1 MNSIVRVSQRVLI
14 VLFTLVFIATTVGA
28 AGPEM
33 FKIAPK
39 GNKKIKIG
47 VLDPNASIE
56 IAAVFNKLHMQAAK
70 GRGWQLQYFDLKD
83 NFPEA
88 GTYIENMLSAGYD
101 AIIIHFLGLK
111 VCEKQIKKAFDK
123 GVPVITIACMGAQF
137 PGVVA
142 EVGPM
147 DAATGAIVAEFIAG
161 KLAFNDKVITLHIPL
176 LDIHKVRQTAAKGA
190 FQAYD
195 RKVAQELFY
204 PLTGDPMQWAYDQTK
219 NALLGDTKKEIK
231 GVWAAWE
238 GFGVNAARAAHDIGR
253 DDVIVATV
261 DDSPNTIAQIA
272 KLPTLHGASGFAC
285 MSKDINAQAFALL
298 DKIFKGG
305 QMPSQKLYPFPPRLV
320 SKENLPPK
328 GYFVN
333 PCGYKG
339 APDFA
344 VK

>member
-1 MNSIVRVSQRVLI
+1 MNNVVKVGQRVMVALFALI
-14 VLFTLVFIATTVGA
+14 FAATTVAA

-39 GNKKIKIG
+39 ANKKIKIG
-47 VLDPNASIE
+47 VLDPMASIE
-56 IAAVFNKLHMQAAK
+56 IAAVFNNLHMQAAK
-70 GRGWQLQYFDLKD
+70 ARGWQLQYFDLKD

-88 GTYIENMLSAGYD
+88 QTYMENMMSAGYD
-101 AIIIHFLGLK
+101 GIIIHFLGLK
-111 VCEKQIKKAFDK
+111 VCEKQIKKAFEK
-123 GVPVITIACMGAQF
+123 GIPVITIACMGAQF

-147 DAATGAIVAEFIAG
+147 DAATAATVAELIASKMEAG
-161 KLAFNDKVITLHIPL
+161 DKVMTLHIPL
-176 LDIHKVRQTAAKGA
+176 LDIHKVRQIAAKGV

-195 RKVAQELFY
+195 RKVAQELSY

-253 DDVIVATV
+253 DDVVVATV
-261 DDSPNTIAQIA
+261 DDSPNTMAQIA

-285 MSKDINAQAFALL
+285 TSKEINTQAFAVF
-298 DKIFKGG
+298 DKIFKGE
-305 QMPSQKLYPFPPRLV
+305 QVPSQKLYPFAPRLV
-320 SKENLPPK
+320 TKENLPPK

-339 APDFA
+339 APDFKA
-344 VK
+344 N